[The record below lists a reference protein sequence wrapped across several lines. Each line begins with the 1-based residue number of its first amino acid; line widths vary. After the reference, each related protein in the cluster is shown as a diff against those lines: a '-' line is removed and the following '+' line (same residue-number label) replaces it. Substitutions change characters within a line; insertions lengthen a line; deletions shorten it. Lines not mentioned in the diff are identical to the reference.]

1 MRPLILTASLPLPI
15 LRAVHAISFDL
26 WDTLFVDDSDEP
38 VRASQGMRPKRAERR
53 FLLHQALSRHHAVT
67 LERVSL
73 AYDVVDAAFRNVWH
87 DHHVTWT
94 VRQRLS
100 VLLEGLQLSLPE
112 AELAELVRLH
122 EEMELTVRPRLVEGV
137 RETLGLLKG
146 QYPLAVISDAIFS
159 PGRALRELLRGE
171 KILDLF
177 DALIFSDEVGC
188 SKPDRRMF
196 ERASADLGV
205 PVTRLIHIGDRD
217 HNDVK
222 GAQAAGAR
230 AVLFTGVKNRNGGT
244 SADAVC
250 GRYAELPRILERLV
264 G

>member
-1 MRPLILTASLPLPI
+1 M
-15 LRAVHAISFDL
+15 HAISFDL

-38 VRASQGMRPKRAERR
+38 VRTSRGMRPKRAERR

-87 DHHVTWT
+87 DHHMTWT

-100 VLLEGLQLSLPE
+100 VLLEGLHLSLPE
-112 AELAELVRLH
+112 TELAELVRLH

-137 RETLGLLKG
+137 REALEEIKG
-146 QYPLAVISDAIFS
+146 RYRLAVISDAIFS

-171 KILDLF
+171 QILDLF
-177 DALIFSDEVGC
+177 DALVFSDEVGC

-196 ERASADLGV
+196 ERASSDLGV
-205 PVTRLIHIGDRD
+205 PVARLIHIGDRD

>member
-1 MRPLILTASLPLPI
+1 M
-15 LRAVHAISFDL
+15 HAISFDL

-38 VRASQGMRPKRAERR
+38 VRASRGMRPKRAERR
-53 FLLHQALSRHHAVT
+53 FLLHQTLSRHHAVT

-112 AELAELVRLH
+112 AELVRLH

-137 RETLGLLKG
+137 RETLGQLKG

-171 KILDLF
+171 RILDLF

-196 ERASADLGV
+196 ERAASDLDV
-205 PVTRLIHIGDRD
+205 PVTRVIHIGDRD

-230 AVLFTGVKNRNGGT
+230 AVLFTGVKSLSGVT
-244 SADAVC
+244 SADAVF
-250 GRYAELPRILERLV
+250 GRYAELPRILEKLAS
-264 G
+264 